1 MTFKAEVSSKGGT
14 MKYEGELKG
23 KGKQITGVA
32 KEKLG
37 KLAGNRDLEEKGSE
51 ERFEGRVEE
60 KVGKARRKVGEAV
73 ENLGERIA
81 SKR

>member
-1 MTFKAEVSSKGGT
+1 MR
-14 MKYEGELKG
+14 YEDELKG
-23 KGKQITGVA
+23 KGKQVKGGA

-37 KLAGNRDLEEKGSE
+37 KLTGDPNLQQRGANE
-51 ERFEGRVEE
+51 RVEGKVQE

-73 ENLGERIA
+73 EELGARIA